1 MRNPHRLFPSSQKQ
15 PTQFPNMFA
24 LVHFCEGVL
33 NGFELCLKAHLSN
46 NEKDNFGGQLH
57 TRLHP
62 CSHPAE
68 PYLKKKTS
76 RKVKI
81 PSPKMAHN
89 ESPNSA
95 SAMTLNFIGRHQGP
109 RVTPLA
115 TWLDW
120 MEQFSILS
128 RTAGDR
134 RRISQTDGDLP
145 FTTRTSWR

>member
-1 MRNPHRLFPSSQKQ
+1 MRNPSSQKQ

-33 NGFELCLKAHLSN
+33 NCALKPICQTMKRITLVANCTRDCIHVVI
-46 NEKDNFGGQLH
+46 QLNL
-57 TRLHP
+57 R
-62 CSHPAE
+62 E
-68 PYLKKKTS
+68 KKTS

-81 PSPKMAHN
+81 PSPKIAHD

-109 RVTPLA
+109 VVSPHWQLGWTG
-115 TWLDW
+115 WSN
-120 MEQFSILS
+120 FSILS

-145 FTTRTSWR
+145 FTRTSWR